1 MERWE
6 KESLLGGLAKFC
18 GENSTVLKAQ
28 TGRGGGGTKQE
39 ATGKITRLEAVGS
52 LFSWF

>member
-6 KESLLGGLAKFC
+6 RESPLGALAKFC

-28 TGRGGGGTKQE
+28 TGRGGGGGNKKPQE
-39 ATGKITRLEAVGS
+39 K
-52 LFSWF
+52 